1 MDESGGRGQPRSGN
15 DESAEPHEG
24 LPPRATDPAPADE
37 QPTDEH
43 GPASARPTRGPEP
56 AVPTA
61 PAATPGNDSAPPR
74 PTAADAAPDPR
85 TADPAPAGAGDKAP
99 EAGPDAAPPRA
110 AAETPRPTPAPAE
123 GEGDGS
129 PEAGPNPDRASAAS
143 PYTAPARA
151 EGDGD
156 DAPEA
161 GTHGDGPHAA
171 PARAGGGG
179 GGSPE
184 TGTHPDRAHVD
195 GPRAV
200 AGDTR
205 VASASSA
212 PGQGAGGGSPETGTH
227 PDRAHVDGPRA
238 VAGDTGVASASS
250 APGQGAGGGSPE
262 ADAHP
267 DRACADGPRAAA
279 GDAGV
284 APAPSAPGQGD
295 GGGSPEAGTHPDRA
309 YAGDQHAAPAAG
321 RPEAD
326 RHAAPAAGR
335 PAADPLRKAPDHA
348 PDAGDAQ
355 RREQP
360 AAPGPVPGHP
370 NHRPETPAHGDR
382 PLAHSADGKGP
393 APQRPEPR
401 GGLLMGRPF
410 GVPVYVAPSWFLV
423 AALIT
428 WVFGGQL
435 ERVLPELGAARYL
448 VSLFFAVAF
457 YASVLVHELAHTV
470 AALRFKLPVRRIQL
484 QFFGGVSEIE
494 KEAETPG
501 REFVLAFVGPLLS
514 LVLAGAFYAAAQT
527 VEPGTVPGVLLA
539 GLMISNL
546 IVAAFNL
553 LPGLPLDGGRMLR
566 AVVWKITG
574 KPMTGTVAAAWVGR
588 ALAVSVLIG
597 LPLLTQSGALGTDA
611 ADNVGMDTVL
621 DALLAAIL
629 AAIIWTG
636 AGNSLRM
643 ARLREHLP
651 ELRARA
657 LTRRAVPVETDTPL
671 SEALRRANAAGAR
684 ALVVVDA
691 DGQPLSLVREAAIV
705 GVPEHRRPWVAV
717 SGLAQDLTDGMR
729 VSAELSGEE
738 LLDALR
744 ATPATEYLVV
754 EETGEI
760 YGVLSAAD
768 VERAF
773 VKAMARPS

>member
-1 MDESGGRGQPRSGN
+1 MDESGGRGQPQSGN
-15 DESAEPHEG
+15 DESAERHEG
-24 LPPRATDPAPADE
+24 PPARATDPTPADE
-37 QPTDEH
+37 QPRDERRFTPEQH
-43 GPASARPTRGPEP
+43 DDTPPTARPGVPGAAAKHETPSGDDPAGSADGPDGREP
-56 AVPTA
+56 V
-61 PAATPGNDSAPPR
+61 GHDEQ
-74 PTAADAAPDPR
+74 ADRADH
-85 TADPAPAGAGDKAP
+85 ADP
-99 EAGPDAAPPRA
+99 EA
-110 AAETPRPTPAPAE
+110 
-123 GEGDGS
+123 
-129 PEAGPNPDRASAAS
+129 
-143 PYTAPARA
+143 
-151 EGDGD
+151 
-156 DAPEA
+156 
-161 GTHGDGPHAA
+161 DGPHAA
-171 PARAGGGG
+171 PGGERD
-179 GGSPE
+179 GSPS
-184 TGTHPDRAHVD
+184 P
-195 GPRAV
+195 
-200 AGDTR
+200 
-205 VASASSA
+205 
-212 PGQGAGGGSPETGTH
+212 QG
-227 PDRAHVDGPRA
+227 
-238 VAGDTGVASASS
+238 
-250 APGQGAGGGSPE
+250 
-262 ADAHP
+262 DAHP
-267 DRACADGPRAAA
+267 DREGHDAHPDGE
-279 GDAGV
+279 GHDA
-284 APAPSAPGQGD
+284 
-295 GGGSPEAGTHPDRA
+295 HPDRA
-309 YAGDQHAAPAAG
+309 YAGGPHTAPSD
-321 RPEAD
+321 RPEAHH
-326 RHAAPAAGR
+326 RHPDTAPHPG
-335 PAADPLRKAPDHA
+335 
-348 PDAGDAQ
+348 
-355 RREQP
+355 
-360 AAPGPVPGHP
+360 APG
-370 NHRPETPAHGDR
+370 HRPEPPAATGER

-514 LVLAGAFYAAAQT
+514 LVLAGIFYASMQI

-566 AVVWKITG
+566 AVVWKLTG
-574 KPMTGTVAAAWVGR
+574 KPMSGTIAAAWVGR

-611 ADNVGMDTVL
+611 VDNVGMDTVL

-657 LTRRAVPVETDTPL
+657 LTRRAVPVETHTPL

-691 DGQPLSLVREAAIV
+691 DGHPLSLVREAAIV

-717 SGLAQDLTDGMR
+717 SGLAQELTDGMR

-773 VKAMARPS
+773 VKAMARPQ

>member
-1 MDESGGRGQPRSGN
+1 MTPNGRTPDERTGGDQTPDERTGGDQTPDVQTPGHQTRDVRTPDGQTPGDRTPAGRTP
-15 DESAEPHEG
+15 DDG
-24 LPPRATDPAPADE
+24 IAPASTE
-37 QPTDEH
+37 
-43 GPASARPTRGPEP
+43 REP
-56 AVPTA
+56 A
-61 PAATPGNDSAPPR
+61 
-74 PTAADAAPDPR
+74 
-85 TADPAPAGAGDKAP
+85 ADPDS
-99 EAGPDAAPPRA
+99 
-110 AAETPRPTPAPAE
+110 TPTER
-123 GEGDGS
+123 D
-129 PEAGPNPDRASAAS
+129 
-143 PYTAPARA
+143 
-151 EGDGD
+151 
-156 DAPEA
+156 
-161 GTHGDGPHAA
+161 
-171 PARAGGGG
+171 
-179 GGSPE
+179 
-184 TGTHPDRAHVD
+184 
-195 GPRAV
+195 
-200 AGDTR
+200 
-205 VASASSA
+205 
-212 PGQGAGGGSPETGTH
+212 
-227 PDRAHVDGPRA
+227 
-238 VAGDTGVASASS
+238 
-250 APGQGAGGGSPE
+250 
-262 ADAHP
+262 
-267 DRACADGPRAAA
+267 
-279 GDAGV
+279 
-284 APAPSAPGQGD
+284 
-295 GGGSPEAGTHPDRA
+295 THPDRA
-309 YAGDQHAAPAAG
+309 YAGGPDSAASAG
-321 RPEAD
+321 APEGD
-326 RHAAPAAGR
+326 R
-335 PAADPLRKAPDHA
+335 LRKAP
-348 PDAGDAQ
+348 
-355 RREQP
+355 
-360 AAPGPVPGHP
+360 APGPGDHGASDLGHSDP
-370 NHRPETPAHGDR
+370 HDDR
-382 PLAHSADGKGP
+382 PLARSADGKGP

-514 LVLAGAFYAAAQT
+514 LVLAGIFYAALLA

-574 KPMTGTVAAAWVGR
+574 KPMKGTIAAAWVGR

-611 ADNVGMDTVL
+611 VDNVGMDTVL

-651 ELRARA
+651 ELQARA

-691 DGQPLSLVREAAIV
+691 DGHPLSLVREAAIV

>member
-1 MDESGGRGQPRSGN
+1 MDESGASGQPRSGN
-15 DESAEPHEG
+15 DEPAEH
-24 LPPRATDPAPADE
+24 ATGA
-37 QPTDEH
+37 
-43 GPASARPTRGPEP
+43 
-56 AVPTA
+56 TA
-61 PAATPGNDSAPPR
+61 PAAEPGTPEPKHDDSDHDTAETPPQDHNDPAMSSEDREEASTSPEHATPDRTETSTPSEPAAGDRTVTVFSPESTANDRTEAQQASEPTANDRTDMQQASGATPSNRTAGEPTGTPSASAPHDRTDTGTTSHDTP
-74 PTAADAAPDPR
+74 PDR
-85 TADPAPAGAGDKAP
+85 TPVDPPAADPAPTD
-99 EAGPDAAPPRA
+99 APPVD
-110 AAETPRPTPAPAE
+110 PTPFGPAHARLN
-123 GEGDGS
+123 GE
-129 PEAGPNPDRASAAS
+129 PNPGGGPTAGEHGGDHNTDHDRA
-143 PYTAPARA
+143 
-151 EGDGD
+151 
-156 DAPEA
+156 
-161 GTHGDGPHAA
+161 
-171 PARAGGGG
+171 
-179 GGSPE
+179 
-184 TGTHPDRAHVD
+184 PDRTYAH
-195 GPRAV
+195 
-200 AGDTR
+200 
-205 VASASSA
+205 
-212 PGQGAGGGSPETGTH
+212 
-227 PDRAHVDGPRA
+227 AH
-238 VAGDTGVASASS
+238 T
-250 APGQGAGGGSPE
+250 
-262 ADAHP
+262 
-267 DRACADGPRAAA
+267 
-279 GDAGV
+279 DAGI
-284 APAPSAPGQGD
+284 AK
-295 GGGSPEAGTHPDRA
+295 
-309 YAGDQHAAPAAG
+309 G
-321 RPEAD
+321 RP
-326 RHAAPAAGR
+326 
-335 PAADPLRKAPDHA
+335 
-348 PDAGDAQ
+348 
-355 RREQP
+355 
-360 AAPGPVPGHP
+360 
-370 NHRPETPAHGDR
+370 
-382 PLAHSADGKGP
+382 
-393 APQRPEPR
+393 PQRPKEPG

-435 ERVLPELGAARYL
+435 DRVLPELGAARYL

-514 LVLAGAFYAAAQT
+514 LILSGIFYLAMQP

-539 GLMISNL
+539 GLMVSNL

-574 KPMTGTVAAAWVGR
+574 RPMSGTIAAAWVGR

-597 LPLLTQSGALGTDA
+597 LPLLTQTGALGTNTEDIS
-611 ADNVGMDTVL
+611 GMDTVT

-651 ELRARA
+651 ELRARN
-657 LTRRAVPVETDTPL
+657 LTRRAVPVETNTPL

-705 GVPEHRRPWVAV
+705 GVPEHRRPWVSV

-729 VSAELSGEE
+729 VSAELAGED

-744 ATPATEYLVV
+744 AAPATEYLVV

-773 VKAMARPS
+773 VKAMARPN

>member
-1 MDESGGRGQPRSGN
+1 MDVSGGSGQPRSGN
-15 DESAEPHEG
+15 DESAEPH
-24 LPPRATDPAPADE
+24 T
-37 QPTDEH
+37 
-43 GPASARPTRGPEP
+43 
-56 AVPTA
+56 
-61 PAATPGNDSAPPR
+61 
-74 PTAADAAPDPR
+74 
-85 TADPAPAGAGDKAP
+85 
-99 EAGPDAAPPRA
+99 
-110 AAETPRPTPAPAE
+110 
-123 GEGDGS
+123 GS
-129 PEAGPNPDRASAAS
+129 P
-143 PYTAPARA
+143 
-151 EGDGD
+151 
-156 DAPEA
+156 
-161 GTHGDGPHAA
+161 
-171 PARAGGGG
+171 
-179 GGSPE
+179 
-184 TGTHPDRAHVD
+184 
-195 GPRAV
+195 
-200 AGDTR
+200 
-205 VASASSA
+205 
-212 PGQGAGGGSPETGTH
+212 
-227 PDRAHVDGPRA
+227 
-238 VAGDTGVASASS
+238 
-250 APGQGAGGGSPE
+250 
-262 ADAHP
+262 
-267 DRACADGPRAAA
+267 
-279 GDAGV
+279 
-284 APAPSAPGQGD
+284 
-295 GGGSPEAGTHPDRA
+295 
-309 YAGDQHAAPAAG
+309 APAAG
-321 RPEAD
+321 PAHPDSTTAGTPEERRRATHDGPDGPSRTVGEDTGGAEEPRREDGEAPQEPAPRRRTPAPNTPDDAAASDGLPGRGTPDPMASSGEAPGEETRNPASPTGDAPRAPETPNPAAD
-326 RHAAPAAGR
+326 EGTRDGAPAAGPVHSHPHR
-335 PAADPLRKAPDHA
+335 AARS
-348 PDAGDAQ
+348 
-355 RREQP
+355 E
-360 AAPGPVPGHP
+360 
-370 NHRPETPAHGDR
+370 
-382 PLAHSADGKGP
+382 AHSGTGP
-393 APQRPEPR
+393 GRPPQRRPEPG

-435 ERVLPELGAARYL
+435 DRILPELGAARYL

-514 LVLAGAFYAAAQT
+514 LVLAGVFYAAMLP

-546 IVAAFNL
+546 IVAVFNL

-566 AVVWKITG
+566 AVVWKLTG
-574 KPMTGTVAAAWVGR
+574 RPMSGTVAAAWVGR

-597 LPLLTQSGALGTDA
+597 LPLLTQSGALGSRA
-611 ADNVGMDTVL
+611 ADNVGMDTLL

-657 LTRRAVPVETDTPL
+657 LTRRAVPVPGDTPL
-671 SEALRRANAAGAR
+671 SEALRRANASGAR
-684 ALVVVDA
+684 ALVVVD
-691 DGQPLSLVREAAIV
+691 GEGRPVSLVREAAIV
-705 GVPEHRRPWVAV
+705 GVPEHRRPWVPV

-729 VSAELSGEE
+729 VSAELTGEE

-744 ATPATEYLVV
+744 AAPATEYLVV

>member
-1 MDESGGRGQPRSGN
+1 MDESGGRGQPQSGN
-15 DESAEPHEG
+15 DESAERHEG
-24 LPPRATDPAPADE
+24 PPARATDPTPADE
-37 QPTDEH
+37 QPRDERRFTPEQH
-43 GPASARPTRGPEP
+43 DDAPATGAPTARPG
-56 AVPTA
+56 V
-61 PAATPGNDSAPPR
+61 
-74 PTAADAAPDPR
+74 
-85 TADPAPAGAGDKAP
+85 
-99 EAGPDAAPPRA
+99 PDAAAKHDTPSGDDPAGSADGPDGREPVGHDEQPRD
-110 AAETPRPTPAPAE
+110 ERRFTPE
-123 GEGDGS
+123 QH
-129 PEAGPNPDRASAAS
+129 
-143 PYTAPARA
+143 
-151 EGDGD
+151 D
-156 DAPEA
+156 DAPETARPGVPGAAAKHETPSGDDPA
-161 GTHGDGPHAA
+161 GSADGPDGREPVGHDEQAHRADHADPEADGPHAA
-171 PARAGGGG
+171 PGGERD
-179 GGSPE
+179 GSPS
-184 TGTHPDRAHVD
+184 P
-195 GPRAV
+195 
-200 AGDTR
+200 
-205 VASASSA
+205 
-212 PGQGAGGGSPETGTH
+212 QG
-227 PDRAHVDGPRA
+227 
-238 VAGDTGVASASS
+238 
-250 APGQGAGGGSPE
+250 
-262 ADAHP
+262 DAHP
-267 DRACADGPRAAA
+267 DRAGHDAHPDGA
-279 GDAGV
+279 GHDA
-284 APAPSAPGQGD
+284 
-295 GGGSPEAGTHPDRA
+295 HPDRA
-309 YAGDQHAAPAAG
+309 YAGGPHTAPTD
-321 RPEAD
+321 RPEAHH
-326 RHAAPAAGR
+326 RH
-335 PAADPLRKAPDHA
+335 
-348 PDAGDAQ
+348 PDASPHPG
-355 RREQP
+355 
-360 AAPGPVPGHP
+360 APG
-370 NHRPETPAHGDR
+370 HRPEPPAPATGDR

-514 LVLAGAFYAAAQT
+514 LVLAGIFYASMQI

-566 AVVWKITG
+566 AVVWKLTG
-574 KPMTGTVAAAWVGR
+574 KPMSGTIAAAWVGR

-611 ADNVGMDTVL
+611 VDNVGMDTVL

-657 LTRRAVPVETDTPL
+657 LTRRAVPVETHTPL

-691 DGQPLSLVREAAIV
+691 DGHPLSLVREAAIV

-717 SGLAQDLTDGMR
+717 SGLAQELTDGMR

-773 VKAMARPS
+773 VKAMARPQ

>member
-1 MDESGGRGQPRSGN
+1 MDESGGSGQPRSGN
-15 DESAEPHEG
+15 DEPTERPATPATPATGPAHPGKPPQGTDTGEAPPPDEPTMVVRR
-24 LPPRATDPAPADE
+24 LDPPLQPPHDDDATDKTTE
-37 QPTDEH
+37 
-43 GPASARPTRGPEP
+43 
-56 AVPTA
+56 
-61 PAATPGNDSAPPR
+61 
-74 PTAADAAPDPR
+74 DAAAKKRAETENRDGDG
-85 TADPAPAGAGDKAP
+85 TENGDENGDKAT
-99 EAGPDAAPPRA
+99 DK
-110 AAETPRPTPAPAE
+110 APAN
-123 GEGDGS
+123 DT
-129 PEAGPNPDRASAAS
+129 
-143 PYTAPARA
+143 TAHHPHT
-151 EGDGD
+151 GD
-156 DAPEA
+156 DDR
-161 GTHGDGPHAA
+161 TL
-171 PARAGGGG
+171 ARAGV
-179 GGSPE
+179 
-184 TGTHPDRAHVD
+184 TK
-195 GPRAV
+195 
-200 AGDTR
+200 
-205 VASASSA
+205 
-212 PGQGAGGGSPETGTH
+212 
-227 PDRAHVDGPRA
+227 
-238 VAGDTGVASASS
+238 
-250 APGQGAGGGSPE
+250 
-262 ADAHP
+262 
-267 DRACADGPRAAA
+267 
-279 GDAGV
+279 
-284 APAPSAPGQGD
+284 
-295 GGGSPEAGTHPDRA
+295 
-309 YAGDQHAAPAAG
+309 G
-321 RPEAD
+321 RP
-326 RHAAPAAGR
+326 P
-335 PAADPLRKAPDHA
+335 
-348 PDAGDAQ
+348 
-355 RREQP
+355 RRERG
-360 AAPGPVPGHP
+360 PG
-370 NHRPETPAHGDR
+370 
-382 PLAHSADGKGP
+382 
-393 APQRPEPR
+393 

-435 ERVLPELGAARYL
+435 DRVLPELGAARYL

-457 YASVLVHELAHTV
+457 YASVLIHELAHTV

-514 LVLAGAFYAAAQT
+514 LVLAGLFYLAMLP

-574 KPMTGTVAAAWVGR
+574 RPMTGTVAAAWVGR
-588 ALAVSVLIG
+588 VLAVSVLIG
-597 LPLLTQSGALGTDA
+597 LPLLTQSGALGSNA
-611 ADNVGMDTVL
+611 EDNVGMDTVM

-636 AGNSLRM
+636 AGNSLRV

-651 ELRARA
+651 HLRART
-657 LTRRAVPVETDTPL
+657 LTRRAVPVETHTPL

-684 ALVVVDA
+684 ALVVVDT
-691 DGQPLSLVREAAIV
+691 DGHPLSLVREAAIV

-729 VSAELSGEE
+729 VSAELAGED

-744 ATPATEYLVV
+744 TTPATEYLVV

>member
-1 MDESGGRGQPRSGN
+1 VETSGGSGQPRSGS
-15 DESAEPHEG
+15 DEAPERTNRDATEKPAQPVSAEDSRQPE
-24 LPPRATDPAPADE
+24 PSE
-37 QPTDEH
+37 QP
-43 GPASARPTRGPEP
+43 
-56 AVPTA
+56 
-61 PAATPGNDSAPPR
+61 NDSQPPQ
-74 PTAADAAPDPR
+74 T
-85 TADPAPAGAGDKAP
+85 PANLQKAP
-99 EAGPDAAPPRA
+99 EGPTETPTDDPKAAPVA
-110 AAETPRPTPAPAE
+110 DEPT
-123 GEGDGS
+123 
-129 PEAGPNPDRASAAS
+129 
-143 PYTAPARA
+143 T
-151 EGDGD
+151 
-156 DAPEA
+156 
-161 GTHGDGPHAA
+161 
-171 PARAGGGG
+171 
-179 GGSPE
+179 
-184 TGTHPDRAHVD
+184 
-195 GPRAV
+195 
-200 AGDTR
+200 
-205 VASASSA
+205 
-212 PGQGAGGGSPETGTH
+212 
-227 PDRAHVDGPRA
+227 
-238 VAGDTGVASASS
+238 
-250 APGQGAGGGSPE
+250 
-262 ADAHP
+262 
-267 DRACADGPRAAA
+267 
-279 GDAGV
+279 
-284 APAPSAPGQGD
+284 
-295 GGGSPEAGTHPDRA
+295 
-309 YAGDQHAAPAAG
+309 
-321 RPEAD
+321 
-326 RHAAPAAGR
+326 
-335 PAADPLRKAPDHA
+335 A
-348 PDAGDAQ
+348 PDADEPKATPTADQSETTPTVTPESTPTTATPESTPATAEPEHKPTYPEPEDAV
-355 RREQP
+355 
-360 AAPGPVPGHP
+360 AAPEPGPAIAAHE
-370 NHRPETPAHGDR
+370 PEPTPPAHEPESTTTFTHPHARSGAPKPPER
-382 PLAHSADGKGP
+382 PK
-393 APQRPEPR
+393 EP
-401 GGLLMGRPF
+401 GGGILMGRPF

-435 ERVLPELGAARYL
+435 DRVLPELGVARYL

-494 KEAETPG
+494 KESETPG

-514 LVLAGAFYAAAQT
+514 LILAGVFYLALLA

-574 KPMTGTVAAAWVGR
+574 KPMSGTIAAAWVGR
-588 ALAVSVLIG
+588 ALAVTVLIG
-597 LPLLTQSGALGTDA
+597 LPLLTQSGALGSDA
-611 ADNVGMDTVL
+611 VDNVGMDTVM

-651 ELRARA
+651 ELRART
-657 LTRRAVPVETDTPL
+657 LTRRAVPVHTDTPL
-671 SEALRRANAAGAR
+671 SEALRRANDAGAR

-691 DGQPLSLVREAAIV
+691 DGEPLSLVREAAIV
-705 GVPEHRRPWVAV
+705 GVPELRRPWVVV

-729 VSAELSGEE
+729 VSAELAGED

>member
-1 MDESGGRGQPRSGN
+1 MDVSGGSGHPRSGN
-15 DESAEPHEG
+15 DESAEP
-24 LPPRATDPAPADE
+24 RAEPTTPATGPAHPGPADSGPPE
-37 QPTDEH
+37 ERPADRPPTPGE
-43 GPASARPTRGPEP
+43 EP
-56 AVPTA
+56 GNNTA
-61 PAATPGNDSAPPR
+61 DHATP
-74 PTAADAAPDPR
+74 
-85 TADPAPAGAGDKAP
+85 ADPAPSDPATGSDHRAH
-99 EAGPDAAPPRA
+99 PP
-110 AAETPRPTPAPAE
+110 AEPTP
-123 GEGDGS
+123 GT
-129 PEAGPNPDRASAAS
+129 PDR
-143 PYTAPARA
+143 TRA
-151 EGDGD
+151 EAHASTG
-156 DAPEA
+156 P
-161 GTHGDGPHAA
+161 GTGP
-171 PARAGGGG
+171 
-179 GGSPE
+179 
-184 TGTHPDRAHVD
+184 
-195 GPRAV
+195 
-200 AGDTR
+200 
-205 VASASSA
+205 
-212 PGQGAGGGSPETGTH
+212 
-227 PDRAHVDGPRA
+227 
-238 VAGDTGVASASS
+238 
-250 APGQGAGGGSPE
+250 
-262 ADAHP
+262 
-267 DRACADGPRAAA
+267 
-279 GDAGV
+279 
-284 APAPSAPGQGD
+284 
-295 GGGSPEAGTHPDRA
+295 
-309 YAGDQHAAPAAG
+309 G
-321 RPEAD
+321 RP
-326 RHAAPAAGR
+326 P
-335 PAADPLRKAPDHA
+335 
-348 PDAGDAQ
+348 Q
-355 RREQP
+355 R
-360 AAPGPVPGHP
+360 
-370 NHRPETPAHGDR
+370 
-382 PLAHSADGKGP
+382 
-393 APQRPEPR
+393 RPEPG
-401 GGLLMGRPF
+401 GGLLMGKPF

-435 ERVLPELGAARYL
+435 DRVLPELGAARYL

-514 LVLAGAFYAAAQT
+514 LVLAGVFYLALLA

-574 KPMTGTVAAAWVGR
+574 KPMHGTIAAAWVGR

-611 ADNVGMDTVL
+611 VDNVGMDTVM

-657 LTRRAVPVETDTPL
+657 LTRRAVPVPADTPL
-671 SEALRRANAAGAR
+671 SEALRRANASGAR
-684 ALVVVDA
+684 ALVVVDS
-691 DGQPLSLVREAAIV
+691 DGVPVSLVREAAIV
-705 GVPEHRRPWVAV
+705 GVPEHRRPWVPV
-717 SGLAQDLTDGMR
+717 STLAQDLTDGMR
-729 VSAELSGEE
+729 VSAELTGEE

-744 ATPATEYLVV
+744 ANPATEYLVV

-773 VKAMARPS
+773 VQAMARPS

>member
-1 MDESGGRGQPRSGN
+1 MDESGGSGQPRSGT
-15 DESAEPHEG
+15 DESTERRSTERRTDRTAP
-24 LPPRATDPAPADE
+24 ATDPARPDPTPAAEPSPDTRPLDTDRDDTESPAPQPPLPAENRPQDEPPQAPDGDAATTDGEAPQQERGAPAD
-37 QPTDEH
+37 
-43 GPASARPTRGPEP
+43 
-56 AVPTA
+56 
-61 PAATPGNDSAPPR
+61 DSQAPPNTGDTPPG
-74 PTAADAAPDPR
+74 PTTPAPPQPETQQPPTPPYPHH
-85 TADPAPAGAGDKAP
+85 TADPD
-99 EAGPDAAPPRA
+99 
-110 AAETPRPTPAPAE
+110 TH
-123 GEGDGS
+123 
-129 PEAGPNPDRASAAS
+129 DR
-143 PYTAPARA
+143 T
-151 EGDGD
+151 
-156 DAPEA
+156 
-161 GTHGDGPHAA
+161 
-171 PARAGGGG
+171 
-179 GGSPE
+179 
-184 TGTHPDRAHVD
+184 
-195 GPRAV
+195 
-200 AGDTR
+200 
-205 VASASSA
+205 
-212 PGQGAGGGSPETGTH
+212 
-227 PDRAHVDGPRA
+227 
-238 VAGDTGVASASS
+238 
-250 APGQGAGGGSPE
+250 
-262 ADAHP
+262 
-267 DRACADGPRAAA
+267 
-279 GDAGV
+279 
-284 APAPSAPGQGD
+284 
-295 GGGSPEAGTHPDRA
+295 
-309 YAGDQHAAPAAG
+309 
-321 RPEAD
+321 
-326 RHAAPAAGR
+326 
-335 PAADPLRKAPDHA
+335 
-348 PDAGDAQ
+348 
-355 RREQP
+355 
-360 AAPGPVPGHP
+360 
-370 NHRPETPAHGDR
+370 
-382 PLAHSADGKGP
+382 LAHSGTTKP
-393 APQRPEPR
+393 QPPQRQEPR

-435 ERVLPELGAARYL
+435 DRVLPELGAARYL

-514 LVLAGAFYAAAQT
+514 LVLAGVFYAAMQP

-566 AVVWKITG
+566 AIVWKITG
-574 KPMTGTVAAAWVGR
+574 KPMTGTIAAAWVGR

-597 LPLLTQSGALGTDA
+597 LPWLTQSGALGSDA
-611 ADNVGMDTVL
+611 VDNVGMDTVM

-651 ELRARA
+651 ELRART

-691 DGQPLSLVREAAIV
+691 DGNPLSLVREAAIV
-705 GVPEHRRPWVAV
+705 GVPEHRRPWVPV

-729 VSAELSGEE
+729 VSAELAGED

-744 ATPATEYLVV
+744 AAPATEYLVV

-773 VKAMARPS
+773 VKAMARPA

>member
-1 MDESGGRGQPRSGN
+1 MDESGGSGQPRSGT
-15 DESAEPHEG
+15 DESTERRPDRE
-24 LPPRATDPAPADE
+24 APATGPARPDTVPSGE
-37 QPTDEH
+37 QPKDDPSAAGDNGDTTP
-43 GPASARPTRGPEP
+43 GPATPTSSEP
-56 AVPTA
+56 
-61 PAATPGNDSAPPR
+61 R
-74 PTAADAAPDPR
+74 EE
-85 TADPAPAGAGDKAP
+85 ADPAPGDAT
-99 EAGPDAAPPRA
+99 DPR
-110 AAETPRPTPAPAE
+110 T
-123 GEGDGS
+123 
-129 PEAGPNPDRASAAS
+129 PDRRDAESPFTQASHS
-143 PYTAPARA
+143 DRHP
-151 EGDGD
+151 D
-156 DAPEA
+156 
-161 GTHGDGPHAA
+161 
-171 PARAGGGG
+171 
-179 GGSPE
+179 
-184 TGTHPDRAHVD
+184 THPDR
-195 GPRAV
+195 
-200 AGDTR
+200 T
-205 VASASSA
+205 
-212 PGQGAGGGSPETGTH
+212 
-227 PDRAHVDGPRA
+227 
-238 VAGDTGVASASS
+238 
-250 APGQGAGGGSPE
+250 
-262 ADAHP
+262 
-267 DRACADGPRAAA
+267 
-279 GDAGV
+279 
-284 APAPSAPGQGD
+284 
-295 GGGSPEAGTHPDRA
+295 
-309 YAGDQHAAPAAG
+309 
-321 RPEAD
+321 
-326 RHAAPAAGR
+326 
-335 PAADPLRKAPDHA
+335 
-348 PDAGDAQ
+348 
-355 RREQP
+355 
-360 AAPGPVPGHP
+360 
-370 NHRPETPAHGDR
+370 
-382 PLAHSADGKGP
+382 LAHSGTTKGRP
-393 APQRPEPR
+393 PQRPKDPR

-435 ERVLPELGAARYL
+435 DRVLPELGAARYL

-514 LVLAGAFYAAAQT
+514 LVLSGVFYGALQA

-574 KPMTGTVAAAWVGR
+574 RPMTGTVAAAWVGR
-588 ALAVSVLIG
+588 ALAVSVLVG
-597 LPLLTQSGALGTDA
+597 LPWLTQSGALGSDA
-611 ADNVGMDTVL
+611 VDNVGMDTVM

-651 ELRARA
+651 DLRART
-657 LTRRAVPVETDTPL
+657 LTRRAVPVETNTPL
-671 SEALRRANAAGAR
+671 SEALRRANDAGAR

-691 DGQPLSLVREAAIV
+691 DGNPLSLVREAAIV

-729 VSAELSGEE
+729 VSAELAGEE